1 MPTAVRLEEPAA
13 TAWAVLLL
21 IPGPSQRRPLEP
33 LVTKGLMAARLPP
46 CTTIALLVRSSL
58 ALPAML
64 NALVLMALTL
74 AGPPVW
80 ALRVRDV
87 LLARLKEPRLLVPP

>member
-1 MPTAVRLEEPAA
+1 MPTAVRFEVPDA

-33 LVTKGLMAARLPP
+33 LVTRGLMAARLPP

-58 ALPAML
+58 ALAAMV
-64 NALVLMALTL
+64 NPVVLMALTL
-74 AGPPVW
+74 AGPPVCS
-80 ALRVRDV
+80 LTVREV
-87 LLARLKEPRLLVPP
+87 LLARVKEPRLLV